1 MFVQNVRL
9 RYITMLCNNDEYKK
23 MGQDLSLGQ
32 LYDIY
37 NKIKDTRR
45 NGQPPKSQLAKKVN
59 LLRIPNIAFLLFY
72 TQVDFLVS

>member
-32 LYDIY
+32 LYDVH